1 MSRSSLAMGLM
12 FISPCLVGLLVF
24 MLYPVAASFYFSFC
38 DYMIFESPKFIG
50 LDNYGELVHDPL
62 FWTSL
67 YNTLYYTVIA
77 VPGGM
82 LFAFLLALILNMRV
96 RGMALY
102 RTIFFLPSIIPIVAS
117 SVLWIWILNP
127 QYGLVNM
134 LLIRL
139 GIPNPPGWL
148 SDPAW
153 SKPALILM
161 SLWGVGGTL
170 VIYLA
175 ALQDIPTQL
184 YEAAELDGAHAWHKI
199 RHITIPTASP
209 VLFFTLIMGL
219 ITSLQ
224 YFSQAYVMTSG
235 GPGNSTRFFAFYLF
249 DNAFQYFRMGYA
261 SAMAWIL
268 FLVIVLL
275 TFFVFRF
282 TGKYVHY
289 AGR

>member
-1 MSRSSLAMGLM
+1 MNRSNLSTGLA
-12 FISPCLVGLLVF
+12 FISPCLIGFFAF
-24 MLYPVAASFYFSFC
+24 MAYPVVASLYFSFC
-38 DYMIFESPKFIG
+38 DYMIFDSPEFIG
-50 LDNYGELVHDPL
+50 MGNYRELMHDPL

-67 YNTLYYTVIA
+67 YNTIYYTLFA

-82 LFAFLLALILNMRV
+82 LFAFLLALILNMKV
-96 RGMALY
+96 RGLAFY
-102 RTIFFLPSIIPIVAS
+102 RTIFFLPSILPIVAS

-134 LLIRL
+134 ALIKL
-139 GIPNPPGWL
+139 GVSNPPGWL

-161 SLWGVGGTL
+161 SLWAVGGMM

-184 YEAAELDGAHAWHKI
+184 YEAADLDGANTWHKI
-199 RHITIPTASP
+199 RHITIPTVSP

-219 ITSLQ
+219 ITSFQ
-224 YFSQAYVMTSG
+224 YFTQAYVMTSG

-268 FLVIVLL
+268 FMVIVVS
-275 TFFVFRF
+275 TFLVFRF
-282 TGKYVHY
+282 TGKFIHY